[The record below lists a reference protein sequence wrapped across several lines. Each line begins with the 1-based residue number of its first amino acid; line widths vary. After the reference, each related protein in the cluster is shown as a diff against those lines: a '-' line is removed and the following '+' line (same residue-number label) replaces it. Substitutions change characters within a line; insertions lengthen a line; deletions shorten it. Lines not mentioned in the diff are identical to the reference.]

1 MQLAVAFISEDSSYS
16 PNYPFQFQT
25 ICPNSDVFRNLTCSN
40 LLFISRLRLALALE
54 YTSKHCHMDKNIAK
68 EMGQK
73 KKKKAV
79 LISLAIVVLLIASVM
94 VLRAS
99 FSSTIKKEN
108 ITTAVVEIGNIE
120 NTISAT
126 GEVLPEFEQVITSPI
141 NATIKSVSMDAGSAI
156 KPGQSILALDKQTT
170 EMEYEKLKFQLEAKK
185 NNIHKLDLELNKSF
199 FDIQSNNNIKEL
211 KINSLQAAVEDAKR
225 LFKAGGGTREQ
236 IEQAELDLKVALL
249 EKKQLENEIKSK
261 QQTMKVDK
269 RESEIAA
276 QIQQADL
283 SELQRKLQ
291 QADIVASR
299 AGVVTWVNKNIGS
312 TVKEGE
318 TLARIADLGSYK
330 VSGTISD
337 TYLNELRTGLP
348 VIIRIN
354 DSTVRGTVVNI
365 HPTIQNS
372 IVSFDVQLDERN
384 SKLYRPN
391 MKVEVFVVTNSKN
404 NAMRLPNGPAFKGG
418 NTQEIFVVKNGK
430 AERRTVNTGLSNFD
444 YVEIKDHVKPGEVV
458 ITSDMSDYKNSK
470 EITINN

>member
-1 MQLAVAFISEDSSYS
+1 
-16 PNYPFQFQT
+16 
-25 ICPNSDVFRNLTCSN
+25 
-40 LLFISRLRLALALE
+40 
-54 YTSKHCHMDKNIAK
+54 MDT
-68 EMGQK
+68 
-73 KKKKAV
+73 
-79 LISLAIVVLLIASVM
+79 LISKEVIRKRKRKGVFIATAIVVLLVASVIA
-94 VLRAS
+94 LRAS
-99 FSSTIKKEN
+99 FSSSIKRQD
-108 ITTAVVEIGNIE
+108 ITTAVVEIGPIE

-126 GEVLPEFEQVITSPI
+126 GEILPEFEQVITSPI
-141 NATIKSVSMDAGSAI
+141 NASIKSISMDAGSSV

-170 EMEYEKLKFQLEAKK
+170 EMEYEKLKFQLEGKK
-185 NNIHKLDLELNKSF
+185 NNIQKLKLELNKSF
-199 FDIQSNNNIKEL
+199 YDIQSNNSIKEL
-211 KINSLQAAVEDAKR
+211 KINSLQAAVENAKR
-225 LFKAGGGTREQ
+225 LYKAGGGTRES

-261 QQTMKVDK
+261 QQSMKVDI

-283 SELQRKLQ
+283 AELQRKLQ
-291 QADIVASR
+291 QANIVANR

-312 TVKEGE
+312 SVTEGE

-348 VIIRIN
+348 AIIRIN

-365 HPTIQNS
+365 HPTIQNG
-372 IVSFDVQLDERN
+372 IVSFDMQLEQRN

-391 MKVEVFVVTNSKN
+391 MKVDVFVVTNSKA
-404 NAMRLPNGPAFKGG
+404 NAMRVANGPAFKGG
-418 NTQEIFVVKNGK
+418 NTQDIFVVSNGK
-430 AERRTVNTGLSNFD
+430 AQRRTANIGLSNFD
-444 YVEIKDHVKPGEVV
+444 YVEIKNNVKPGEVV